1 MPHTPLLS
9 QIGHLAAA
17 ALHPRWDFINI
28 VQVTQRPVCRRVT
41 EVLPL
46 VWLLVAD
53 CSEEHGGGRGRSQ
66 RVPEL
71 CQQTK
76 ATLLSSQTYPCG
88 VHQTEVCS
96 VRLSLVP
103 NFGTPYKLSQ
113 LRLPGQL
120 APCLSSAEPFHPVSL
135 QRAQQFV
142 LFIPP
147 FPLALFHCSRMVPY
161 PRPPARLRLLFPQ
174 RLRTPGQTRLLPP
187 SKTSFV
193 PIIDTVM
200 SISCRP
206 DEMCGRGHQRIH
218 YRKC

>member
-1 MPHTPLLS
+1 MPTGDRGSPAC
-9 QIGHLAAA
+9 LAARRR
-17 ALHPRWDFINI
+17 L
-28 VQVTQRPVCRRVT
+28 QRGAWWRERTLATCSRT
-41 EVLPL
+41 LPT
-46 VWLLVAD
+46 
-53 CSEEHGGGRGRSQ
+53 
-66 RVPEL
+66 
-71 CQQTK
+71 TK

-96 VRLSLVP
+96 VRLPLVP
-103 NFGTPYKLSQ
+103 NFGTPYKLSP
-113 LRLPGQL
+113 LRLPGHL

-142 LFIPP
+142 LFIPS

-161 PRPPARLRLLFPQ
+161 PHPPATLRLLFPQ

-206 DEMCGRGHQRIH
+206 DETCGRGHQRIH